1 MREDGEA
8 MTSHAPLYYDT
19 TIEGQVIYTCD
30 CGEATAPARDRTV
43 ALGLLA
49 KHMTEMGESA

>member
-1 MREDGEA
+1 